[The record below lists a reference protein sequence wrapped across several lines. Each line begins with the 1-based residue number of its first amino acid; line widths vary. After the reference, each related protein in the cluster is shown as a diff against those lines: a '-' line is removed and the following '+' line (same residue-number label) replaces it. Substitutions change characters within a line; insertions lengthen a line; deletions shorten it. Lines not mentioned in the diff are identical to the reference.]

1 MIGVCNCGSDEPGS
15 CQCGRRHHD
24 FPERGWIQFLILRLI
39 YERPAHGYHLMEE
52 LQRRDYVPPGRIES
66 GSIYTIL
73 RRMEHRELLT
83 SEWEK
88 VEGGPDRRVYKI
100 TDEGVAVLREC
111 LEEIIRRETM
121 MQDLA
126 SFYRRTFKKDVDS
139 GRGI

>member
-1 MIGVCNCGSDEPGS
+1 
-15 CQCGRRHHD
+15 
-24 FPERGWIQFLILRLI
+24 
-39 YERPAHGYHLMEE
+39 MEE